1 MGPTVL
7 IVDDHAGFRNMAR
20 RLLEDAGFDV
30 IGEVGDGASA
40 VAAVNALSPH
50 LVLLDI
56 QLPDMDGF
64 AVADALSASGSSS
77 VIVLT
82 SSRAAADYGLRLAR
96 SPARGFLAKADL
108 SGRSLT
114 QLLEAAG

>member
-1 MGPTVL
+1 
-7 IVDDHAGFRNMAR
+7 MAR
-20 RLLEDAGFDV
+20 RMLEEGGFDV
-30 IGEVGDGASA
+30 VAEADDAAGAL
-40 VAAVNALSPH
+40 AAVRDFGPA

-56 QLPDMDGF
+56 QLPDLDGF
-64 AVADALSASGSSS
+64 AVADALAAAGSPS

-82 SSRAAADYGLRLAR
+82 SSRDAADYGLRLAR

-108 SGRSLT
+108 SGRALT

>member
-1 MGPTVL
+1 MGPTVV
-7 IVDDHAGFRNMAR
+7 IVDDHAGFRSMAR

-50 LVLLDI
+50 LVLLDV

-64 AVADALSASGSSS
+64 AVADALSAAGSPS
-77 VIVLT
+77 VIVLI
-82 SSRAAADYGLRLAR
+82 SSRDAADYGFRLAR

-108 SGRSLT
+108 SGGSLM

>member
-1 MGPTVL
+1 MGPTVV
-7 IVDDHAGFRNMAR
+7 IVDDHAGFRSMAR

-30 IGEVGDGASA
+30 IGEVGDGGSA
-40 VAAVNALSPH
+40 LAAVSALRPQ

-64 AVADALSASGSSS
+64 AVADALAAAGLAS

-82 SSRAAADYGLRLAR
+82 SSRSAADYGLRLAS
-96 SPARGFLAKADL
+96 SPASAFLAKADL
-108 SGRSLT
+108 SGRSLA